1 MPLISSMNSQL
12 KPSTR
17 TVKSRPS
24 EGAHSNTWRSASP
37 PAIAGYSDSVSN
49 RHASAAHVISH
60 AARLRPRPRSTN
72 TTRLATNGS
81 QRIAF
86 GTTWSGIGHRSD
98 ARRPARRDRKSTRE
112 LQSLMRISYAVFCL
126 KKKKHAQ
133 EQHKK
138 PPRLHEKIT
147 QEHQNI
153 QNTN

>member
-72 TTRLATNGS
+72 TTRLATKGS
-81 QRIAF
+81 QRIAL
-86 GTTWSGIGHRSD
+86 GTTWRSEEH
-98 ARRPARRDRKSTRE
+98 KSE
-112 LQSLMRISYAVFCL
+112 LQSLMRISYDVLCM
-126 KKKKHAQ
+126 KKIKKHYN
-133 EQHKK
+133 
-138 PPRLHEKIT
+138 L
-147 QEHQNI
+147 
-153 QNTN
+153 